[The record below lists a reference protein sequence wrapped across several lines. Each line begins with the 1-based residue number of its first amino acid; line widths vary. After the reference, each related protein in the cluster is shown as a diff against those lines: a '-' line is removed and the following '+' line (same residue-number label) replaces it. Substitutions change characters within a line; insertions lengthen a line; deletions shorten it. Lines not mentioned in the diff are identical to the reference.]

1 MSAKQIIFDES
12 ARQKII
18 NGVSIVSKAVTT
30 TLGPKGRNVA
40 IDKVW
45 GPPAVIHDGASVAKE
60 IELEDKFENMGAQ
73 LIKEAASKTNEETGD
88 GTTTATLLTEQIVL
102 NGMRHIVAGAN
113 PMGMERG
120 IKKAVDAVVKE
131 INRISKDVTEKDW
144 EKVATLS
151 AQNEEI
157 GKKIA
162 EAYRMVGKDGI
173 VEVESGRSTKIE
185 IEHSEGMEFD
195 RGYISPYFVTDKE
208 KMVVEL
214 IEPVIFITDYKLVSR
229 ADILPIIELF
239 MKNGMKNFVVIADD
253 VSGDALQTL
262 VVNSLRGVFNCV
274 ALKAPGYGDRR
285 KAILE
290 DLGILTGADPIFRD
304 AGDKL
309 DQVNIDCLGR
319 ASLVKT
325 TRQTTTLVGLG
336 NKEEIKSRIKLID
349 QEISATNS
357 DFDKEKLEERKAKL
371 SSGIASIK
379 VGAATESEANN
390 LKERVKDAKEAMRSA
405 LNSGIIPGGGVALLK
420 ARRVL
425 DKVKCSSEDELA
437 GVKLIKSVLELP
449 IRKLIENSGEDAG
462 WIVKR
467 IEEDANDNFGF
478 NVMTGEFVDLVV
490 DGVIEPALVATS
502 SLRNASSA
510 AAMILTT
517 ECLITEVEE
526 KSKSTEI

>member
-1 MSAKQIIFDES
+1 MSAKQIIFDEL
-12 ARQKII
+12 ARQKILK
-18 NGVSIVSKAVTT
+18 GVSIVSKAVTT

-88 GTTTATLLTEQIVL
+88 GTTTATLLTEQIVI
-102 NGMRHIVAGAN
+102 NGMRHIVSGVN
-113 PMGMERG
+113 PMSMEKG
-120 IKKAVDAVVKE
+120 IKKAVEAVIKE
-131 INRISKDVTEKDW
+131 INRISKPVSEKDW

-162 EAYRMVGKDGI
+162 EAYRLVGKDGI
-173 VEVESGRSTKIE
+173 VEVESGRSMNIE

-195 RGYISPYFVTDKE
+195 RGYISPYFVTDRE
-208 KMVVEL
+208 TMTVEL
-214 IEPVIFITDYKLVSR
+214 IEPVIFITDYKLMSR
-229 ADILPIIELF
+229 ADILPLIEVL
-239 MKNGMKNFVVIADD
+239 MKNNMKNFVVIADD
-253 VSGDALQTL
+253 IGGEALQTL
-262 VVNSLRGVFNCV
+262 VVNVLRGVFNCV

-290 DLGILTGADPIFRD
+290 DLSVLTEADPVFQD
-304 AGDKL
+304 AGDRL
-309 DQVNIDCLGR
+309 DQVGVENLGK

-325 TRQTTTLVGLG
+325 TRQTTTMVGLG
-336 NKEEIKSRIKLID
+336 NKNEIQARIKLIE
-349 QEISATNS
+349 QEIEATNS
-357 DFDKEKLEERKAKL
+357 EFDKEKLEERRAKL
-371 SSGIASIK
+371 ASGIASIK
-379 VGAATESEANN
+379 VGAATEAEANN
-390 LKERVKDAKEAMRSA
+390 LKERVKDAKEAMKSA

-437 GVKLIKSVLELP
+437 GVRLIKHILSLP

-467 IEEDANDNFGF
+467 IEEDANDNFGY

-490 DGVIEPALVATS
+490 NGVIEPALVATS
-502 SLRNASSA
+502 SLKNAASS

-517 ECLITEVEE
+517 ECLITDVEE
-526 KSKSTEI
+526 KKVEA